1 MVQPITIIALPGE
14 FINNICMQL
23 STQHTQSLISKPFTF
38 RESAWELP
46 VGFSSFFFEIYA
58 GNSYIFLAI
67 KILIAGLIIWILVA

>member
-14 FINNICMQL
+14 FINNICIQL
-23 STQHTQSLISKPFTF
+23 STQHTQSLSKPFTL

-46 VGFSSFFFEIYA
+46 VGFSYFFFEIYA